1 MKIKKSIL
9 IFIIFTLFTITSIVP
24 NFAQKIYT
32 VKIGDYTLNIDTQKY
47 RGKTIYMWQFWP
59 EETSS
64 SIPGVRSGKEVREEF
79 EKITGAK
86 IQIVYTTWE
95 NYRPKLSAAILSGAG
110 ADVVYIGAG
119 EKPTWMMKKMLLPLD
134 KYINFKDKSLW
145 DAVGFRDATIKFF
158 TWRGRPY
165 AVTNIYNDNVFPYIL
180 YYNKE
185 KFELNGLPDPLELY
199 KQGKWTWDAF
209 FNIGKQL
216 TQDTNGDGKID
227 QWAYAT
233 WAVVQPFLYT
243 NDVEVVRY
251 IGGKPVFAMDSPKA
265 YRAFQAV
272 YEQDA
277 KYKMRPPDWWNDPQ
291 GRFQK
296 GITCMDYWG
305 PWELTGMRQAL
316 GAKLGIVPFP
326 KGPDSKKKSADMAD
340 DGAWAIASSS
350 KDPELSALWLLYMLM
365 PTDKEKELI
374 VKNQIEKVGG
384 RENFDLLLDAAKRAQ
399 IDPISGIPG
408 FWDLINQIDTANPA
422 KSIKALKPKFQ
433 SAIDAILEG
442 LK

>member
-1 MKIKKSIL
+1 MKKVFLGFLISVLFIL
-9 IFIIFTLFTITSIVP
+9 TSIFP
-24 NFAQKIYT
+24 SFAQKYYT
-32 VKIGDYTLNIDTQKY
+32 VKSGNFTLNIDTQKY
-47 RGKTIYMWQFWP
+47 KGKTIYMWQFWP
-59 EETSS
+59 EEEKSS
-64 SIPGVRSGKEVREEF
+64 LPGTRSSKEVREEF

-86 IQIVYTTWE
+86 VKIVYTTWE
-95 NYRPKLSAAILSGAG
+95 NYRPKLSAAILSGSG

-119 EKPTWMMKKMLLPLD
+119 EKPTWMMKKMIIPLN
-134 KYINFKDKSLW
+134 KYINFKDKNLKN
-145 DAVGFRDATIKFF
+145 AVGLRDSTTNFF
-158 TWRGRPY
+158 TWRGQVY
-165 AVTNIYNDNVFPYIL
+165 AITNIYNDNVFPYIL

-185 KFELNGLPDPLELY
+185 KFEMAGLQDPLDLY
-199 KQGKWTWDAF
+199 KKGKWTWDVF
-209 FNIGKQL
+209 FDMGKQL

-227 QWAYAT
+227 QYAYAT

-243 NDVEVVRY
+243 NDVEIVKY

-272 YEQDA
+272 YDMDA
-277 KYKMRPPDWWNDPQ
+277 KYKMRPADWWEDPQ

-296 GITCMDYWG
+296 GVTCMDYWG
-305 PWELTGMRQAL
+305 PWELSGMRTAL
-316 GAKLGIVPFP
+316 GKKLGIVPFP
-326 KGPDSKKKSADMAD
+326 KGPDGKKKSADMAD

-350 KDPELSALWLLYMLM
+350 KDPELAALWLTYMLM
-365 PTDKEKELI
+365 PTDKERDLI
-374 VKNQIEKVGG
+374 VKSQIERVGG
-384 RENFDLLLDAAKRAQ
+384 KDTYDLLMDAATRAQ

-433 SAIDAILEG
+433 AAIDSILEG